1 MSFATRT
8 VPGRV
13 FRLSRY
19 ADPTKLTE
27 WRYLANAEPGRWAD
41 PEGEYRVLYTAD
53 SELGAYVEVL
63 QDLRPRQAALD
74 LVDAVRDDGEF
85 GDILSS
91 VEAAARERLRQY
103 YFAALVPNADDLIV
117 DLEHATSRTEVEH
130 RLADD
135 LGGKRI
141 KAGDFSAGDY
151 DFTRRV
157 SRLVFI
163 SLTADDRPYA
173 GVAARSAEH
182 PPSHCYTYYETGRET
197 DKLRG
202 TVYPHFVRQALD
214 EEPYVRA
221 AIAYIGP

>member
-1 MSFATRT
+1 MSFATRAA
-8 VPGRV
+8 PGRV

-53 SELGAYVEVL
+53 SEIGAFVEVL

-74 LVDAVRDDGEF
+74 LVDTIEDDGEF
-85 GDILSS
+85 GDVLSS

-103 YFAALVPNADDLIV
+103 YFAALMPRADDLIV
-117 DLEHATSRTEVEH
+117 DLEHAASRTEVEQ

-135 LGGKRI
+135 LGGKRV
-141 KAGDFSAGDY
+141 KVGDFSAGDY
-151 DFTRRV
+151 GFTRRV
-157 SRLVFI
+157 SRLAYT
-163 SLTADDRPYA
+163 SLTNDDRPYA
-173 GVAARSAEH
+173 GVSARSAEH
-182 PPSHCYTYYETGRET
+182 PPSHCYAYYETGRET
-197 DKLRG
+197 EELRG

-214 EEPYVRA
+214 EDKHVRE